1 MLNVLFRFD
10 RSDVGYGNTIASV
23 LERLDRALISPEP
36 LISDMNWQAD
46 WGLRAR
52 MFVTMFLLFA
62 LYIVFAGA
70 LALYI
75 GGGLWLFALL
85 FASFSLVQYYFSDTL
100 TLKSM
105 GAKTV
110 SADEYPQLHAS
121 IERLSQQADLPKPKV
136 AVVDSTV
143 PNAFATGRNQ
153 KNAAVC
159 VTTGI
164 MDTLDQE
171 ELDGV
176 LAHELAHVK
185 NSDMM
190 VMTIASF
197 LSTIAFMIVR
207 WGAFFGGGH
216 GRGGG
221 REGGG
226 GIVVAILVSLV
237 VWIISYLLIRALSRY
252 REYAADR
259 GAAAIT
265 GNPSALASALLKIS
279 GEMDKV
285 PKDDMREEAEM
296 NAFFIIPIKSGI
308 VGRLFSTHPPTERR
322 VEQLRDLE
330 REMQSF

>member
-1 MLNVLFRFD
+1 
-10 RSDVGYGNTIASV
+10 
-23 LERLDRALISPEP
+23 
-36 LISDMNWQAD
+36 MNWQAD
-46 WGLRAR
+46 WGLRLR

-70 LALYI
+70 IAAYMGSFVVFVVLF
-75 GGGLWLFALL
+75 GGM
-85 FASFSLVQYYFSDTL
+85 SLVQYYFSDTL
-100 TLKSM
+100 TLRSM

-136 AVVDSTV
+136 AVVDSSV

-164 MDTLDQE
+164 MRTLDQD

-185 NSDMM
+185 NRDMM

-216 GRGGG
+216 GRGRQG
-221 REGGG
+221 
-226 GIVVAILVSLV
+226 
-237 VWIISYLLIRALSRY
+237 
-252 REYAADR
+252 
-259 GAAAIT
+259 
-265 GNPSALASALLKIS
+265 
-279 GEMDKV
+279 
-285 PKDDMREEAEM
+285 
-296 NAFFIIPIKSGI
+296 
-308 VGRLFSTHPPTERR
+308 
-322 VEQLRDLE
+322 
-330 REMQSF
+330 

>member
-1 MLNVLFRFD
+1 
-10 RSDVGYGNTIASV
+10 
-23 LERLDRALISPEP
+23 
-36 LISDMNWQAD
+36 MNWQAD
-46 WGLRAR
+46 WGLRFR

-62 LYIVFAGA
+62 LYIVFAGVITA
-70 LALYI
+70 YV
-75 GGGLWLFALL
+75 GGGLLVFAL
-85 FASFSLVQYYFSDTL
+85 FFGGFSLVQYYFSDTL
-100 TLKSM
+100 TLRSM

-136 AVVDSTV
+136 AVVDSNV

-159 VTTGI
+159 VTTGL
-164 MDTLDQE
+164 MNTLEPE

-185 NSDMM
+185 NRDMM

-197 LSTIAFMIVR
+197 LSTIAFMMVR
-207 WGAFFGGGH
+207 WGAFFGGGGH
-216 GRGGG
+216 GRG
-221 REGGG
+221 REGGGG

-252 REYAADR
+252 REFAADR

-279 GEMDKV
+279 GQMDKV

-296 NAFFIIPIKSGI
+296 NAFFIIPIKSGVI
-308 VGRLFSTHPPTERR
+308 GRLFSTHPSTERR
-322 VEQLRDLE
+322 VEQLRELE

>member
-1 MLNVLFRFD
+1 MK
-10 RSDVGYGNTIASV
+10 
-23 LERLDRALISPEP
+23 
-36 LISDMNWQAD
+36 WQAD
-46 WGLRAR
+46 WGLRFR
-52 MFVTMFLLFA
+52 MFVTMFLLFV

-70 LALYI
+70 IAAYMGSFVVFVVLF
-75 GGGLWLFALL
+75 GGM
-85 FASFSLVQYYFSDTL
+85 SLVQYYFSDTL
-100 TLKSM
+100 TLRSM

-136 AVVDSTV
+136 AVVDSKV

-153 KNAAVC
+153 RNAAVC

-164 MDTLDQE
+164 MNTLEQD

-185 NSDMM
+185 NRDMM

-197 LSTIAFMIVR
+197 LSTIAFMVVR

-216 GRGGG
+216 GRGRQG
-221 REGGG
+221 GGG
-226 GIVVAILVSLV
+226 GIVAAILVSLV

-252 REYAADR
+252 REYSADR

-308 VGRLFSTHPPTERR
+308 VGRLFSTHPPTEKR
-322 VEQLRDLE
+322 VEQLRSLE
-330 REMQSF
+330 REMQAL